1 MKRQTTA
8 VACLMVLTLFS
19 AGCSTAPSKKS
30 GQPPDEAYYA
40 YDRMQIADADAPLL
54 VWDPL
59 EGMNRTFY
67 RFNSYA
73 DRYFLNPA
81 VDAYRFVL
89 PKFVRTGI
97 ANFFTNFNNILTI
110 VNEVLQLHP
119 GSALQT
125 TGRLVVNTT
134 IGIGGLFDPAT
145 SIGIPQHLEDFGQ
158 TLGRYGVGQGPYL
171 VLPLFGPSSVR
182 DATGRLVDYEV
193 LNLIDPLR
201 LDDTP
206 ELYTYIYYVP
216 LVLNTRATT
225 SFQYYQTGS
234 PFEYELVRLLWA
246 TSRQLQIEKY

>member
-8 VACLMVLTLFS
+8 VACLTLLMLCTV
-19 AGCSTAPSKKS
+19 GCSTAPSKKS
-30 GQPPDEAYYA
+30 GQPPDQAYYER
-40 YDRMQIADADAPLL
+40 DRMRIDDVDAPLEI
-54 VWDPL
+54 WDPW

-67 RFNSYA
+67 RFNSYV

-81 VDAYRFVL
+81 VDAYKFIL
-89 PKFVRTGI
+89 PRFVRTGI
-97 ANFFTNFNNILTI
+97 SNFFTNFDNIQTI

-119 GSALQT
+119 VSALQT

-145 SIGIPQHLEDFGQ
+145 PMGIPQHLEDFGQ
-158 TLGRYGVGQGPYL
+158 TLGRYGVGTGPYL
-171 VLPLFGPSSVR
+171 VLPLFGPSFLR
-182 DATGRLVDYEV
+182 GATGRLVDYEV
-193 LNLIDPLR
+193 LTLIDPLR
-201 LDDTP
+201 LDDSP

-246 TSRQLQIEKY
+246 TKRQLEIEKN